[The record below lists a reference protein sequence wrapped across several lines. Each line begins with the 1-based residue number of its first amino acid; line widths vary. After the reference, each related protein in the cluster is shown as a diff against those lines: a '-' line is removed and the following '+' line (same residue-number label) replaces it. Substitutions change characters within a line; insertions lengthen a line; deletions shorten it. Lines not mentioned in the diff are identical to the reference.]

1 MVILL
6 AVVITRGT
14 PKIVGRLVRSRQLA
28 HPFGFP
34 VYVAPLPPV
43 RSAKR
48 QFTLPLDHVETDRDA
63 DWGILNP
70 SICFLISFANAAA
83 LAPFTTR

>member
-14 PKIVGRLVRSRQLA
+14 PKIVGRLIRLRQLA
-28 HPFGFP
+28 HPFGLL
-34 VYVAPLPPV
+34 VYVAQLRRL

-48 QFTLPLDHVETDRDA
+48 QFTLPLHQVETDRDA
-63 DWGILNP
+63 NWGILNP

>member
-14 PKIVGRLVRSRQLA
+14 PKIVGRLTRSRQLA
-28 HPFGFP
+28 HPFGLP
-34 VYVAPLPPV
+34 VYVARLPP
-43 RSAKR
+43 ALFCETP
-48 QFTLPLDHVETDRDA
+48 FTLPLHQVETDRDA